1 MPQHMFCLMGRCLA
15 LPSGGNQERFLPK
28 ALIFMCASFCAVS
41 SFIQKCPQRQA
52 ERKRHF
58 ELLLKPLVLP
68 PIHLFSHS
76 SVQSVLCMTRSS
88 FQAQNRTIPQHLC
101 STLPTL
107 TGVGRNNYR
116 DYERGTECQG
126 ILKLFSISRAN
137 QDSSKG
143 LLFCLKLN
151 YSIKY
156 LLSRS
161 T

>member
-1 MPQHMFCLMGRCLA
+1 MPWHQFCLTGRCLA
-15 LPSGGNQERFLPK
+15 FAVRQEPGEKRFLPK
-28 ALIFMCASFCAVS
+28 APSFMCASFCAVS

-52 ERKRHF
+52 ETKQHF
-58 ELLLKPLVLP
+58 ELLLKLLVLP

-76 SVQSVLCMTRSS
+76 SVQSVLCVTRSS
-88 FQAQNRTIPQHLC
+88 FQAWNRATPQHLC
-101 STLPTL
+101 CTLPTL

-126 ILKLFSISRAN
+126 MLKLFSLSRAN

-151 YSIKY
+151 YSIEY
-156 LLSRS
+156 C
-161 T
+161 